1 MWVWPLASLSGLR
14 IKCCH
19 KAVAEV
25 ANVARIW
32 CCCGCG
38 VWWLNCSSDL
48 TPGLGTSI
56 CYRYS
61 WKKKKRTKAIIVLLF
76 GNILKGV
83 CVLQVIYAHWREFGI
98 FVIFVVIYN
107 LRWLFLQVIV
117 TRNIWAESE
126 WSSARNVLKV
136 FHCGW
141 KWLYSMI
148 SNSKILKLLMIHY
161 NTSFSSAFT
170 SIN

>member
-1 MWVWPLASLSGLR
+1 MWLGSGVAVVVAYDDSIAALIWPLVWGLPYATG
-14 IKCCH
+14 I
-19 KAVAEV
+19 AE
-25 ANVARIW
+25 
-32 CCCGCG
+32 
-38 VWWLNCSSDL
+38 
-48 TPGLGTSI
+48 
-56 CYRYS
+56 
-61 WKKKKRTKAIIVLLF
+61 KKKKRTEAIIVLLF